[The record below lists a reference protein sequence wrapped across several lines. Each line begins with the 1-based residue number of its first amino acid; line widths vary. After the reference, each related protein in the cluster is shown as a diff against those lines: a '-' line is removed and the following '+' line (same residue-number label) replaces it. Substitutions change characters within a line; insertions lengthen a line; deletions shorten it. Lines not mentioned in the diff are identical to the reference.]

1 MTIKL
6 IIRLLLEI
14 LVIFVSMVVN
24 AKLLLTSPG
33 VLTVR
38 LANSAAPALDARSIV
53 ISHFTSGRCA
63 VRNKRI
69 SLDAFGISKN
79 AYDELKAFCLQYEE
93 KKEKLQ
99 DAFSV
104 RGINLSGMP
113 HGTGAGNPTERAA
126 EIALKYQADIDL
138 IDSTAR
144 RADPEIKKYILL
156 NATTKDNPFSEL
168 QKKGLSV
175 PEKRFNEARRKFFY
189 LLAVEKG
196 IL

>member
-1 MTIKL
+1 M
-6 IIRLLLEI
+6 
-14 LVIFVSMVVN
+14 
-24 AKLLLTSPG
+24 
-33 VLTVR
+33 
-38 LANSAAPALDARSIV
+38 
-53 ISHFTSGRCA
+53 
-63 VRNKRI
+63 RNKRI

-93 KKEKLQ
+93 KTEKLQ
-99 DAFSV
+99 DAFVV

-138 IDSTAR
+138 IEGTAR
-144 RADPEIKKYILL
+144 RADPEIEKYILL